1 METGATKNMILEL
14 VGRFHARHTILF
26 GDLQDTGGGWNLGAE
41 GITGFDRGRKTG
53 VFPTCL
59 DLEA

>member
-1 METGATKNMILEL
+1 MILEL